1 MGPGAISGQAC
12 TPSPGLNNIIGSSG
26 LGPCSLLLLTFQTD
40 SSGQRGTSLTCWSC
54 SHDKQA
60 GVEHQSSACPP
71 TAPSCGSS
79 RREII
84 GLIISHYHVLTTNDK
99 KKLRKFNDQI
109 TPEQHNDID
118 FHVSPASPVAGT
130 RMLLWNTESNIIR
143 PVPRQQIER

>member
-12 TPSPGLNNIIGSSG
+12 TPSPRLNNIIGSSG

-54 SHDKQA
+54 SQDKQA

-84 GLIISHYHVLTTNDK
+84 GLIISHYHILITNDK

-109 TPEQHNDID
+109 TPEQHNEYRLSR
-118 FHVSPASPVAGT
+118 VSSKPSSRNENVT
-130 RMLLWNTESNIIR
+130 MEH
-143 PVPRQQIER
+143 